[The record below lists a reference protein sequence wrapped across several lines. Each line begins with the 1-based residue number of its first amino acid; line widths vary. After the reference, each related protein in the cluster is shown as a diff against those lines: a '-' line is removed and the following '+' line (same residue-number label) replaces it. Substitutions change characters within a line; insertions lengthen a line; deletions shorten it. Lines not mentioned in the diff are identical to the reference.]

1 MLKFYYDLMSQPSRA
16 LYIFFKLNRL
26 PVTFVKIDLMKM
38 EHLNEEFKN
47 VNRFQKVPCIVDDDG
62 FKLSESVAI
71 FRYLMASKKDFF
83 DEHWYPSDNTT
94 RAKIDEYLEW
104 QHNNTRLG
112 SAMYFQSKFLI
123 PKITGQPINENK
135 LKAFQKQMEGALD
148 LLETVWLQSADKS
161 FLATKEISFAD
172 ILAACEL
179 EQPKM
184 VNKIKLKTVKY
195 LKFSLLG

>member
-16 LYIFFKLNRL
+16 LYIFFKLNNL
-26 PVTFVKIDLMKM
+26 PVEFVKVDLLKM
-38 EHLNEEFKN
+38 EHLSDNFKDQ
-47 VNRFQKVPCIVDDDG
+47 VNRFQKVPCIVDDE

-71 FRYLMASKKDFF
+71 FRYIMETKKDSFA
-83 DEHWYPSDNTT
+83 DNWYPNDLRT
-94 RAKIDEYLEW
+94 RALVDEYLEW

-112 SAMYFQSKFLI
+112 CAMYFQTKFLI
-123 PKITGQPINENK
+123 PKLSGEPINENK
-135 LKAFQKQMEGALD
+135 LNAFKKQMEGALD
-148 LLETVWLQSADKS
+148 SLENIWLASADKK

-184 VNKIKLKTVKY
+184 V
-195 LKFSLLG
+195 